1 MDDNEK
7 EIRRYVKT
15 RLEHWNDLSML
26 SPSFLKA
33 FVFRGQGICD
43 WHIKSALERL
53 IERFYK
59 NGTQKRI
66 YPAGFEADML
76 NDFRWK
82 YPNYVRSNM
91 PYEDEMIEW
100 LSIMQHY
107 GSCTRMVDFTF
118 SPYVALFMAIDSSEG
133 EKDCTVWCLN
143 HLVLSGK
150 FSEDH
155 HTKRENLLFD
165 NPNRKPSIYK
175 HANQLLKES
184 VNDTKRDFCPYVYLV
199 RPCKVNERII
209 RQQGLFAIPEKID
222 IPFEDNLLAMVGSK
236 EPKEVPF
243 SEIIDYSNSEKRSC
257 PNDYV
262 LIKIDIPACFRYEIT
277 KSLYLMNMTAESLFP
292 DLMGLAKS
300 ENYQRYF

>member
-1 MDDNEK
+1 MGIK
-7 EIRRYVKT
+7 KGRYIKT

-26 SPSFLKA
+26 NPSFLKA
-33 FVFRGQGICD
+33 FVFRGQGDCD

-53 IERFYK
+53 IARFYK

-82 YPNYVRSNM
+82 YPNYGSNNI
-91 PYEDEMIEW
+91 PAEDELIEW

-118 SPYVALFMAIDSSEG
+118 SPYVALFMAIDTSEG
-133 EKDCTVWCLN
+133 EKACSVWCLN
-143 HLVLSGK
+143 HLVLSGN

-155 HTKRENLLFD
+155 HTERENLLFD
-165 NPNRKPSIYK
+165 NPNRKSAIYNY
-175 HANQLLKES
+175 ANKVLTES
-184 VNDTKRDFCPYVYLV
+184 VNDKKRDFHPYVYLV

-209 RQQGLFAIPEKID
+209 RQQGLFAIPERID
-222 IPFEDNLLAMVGSK
+222 ISFEDNLLALVDNK
-236 EPKEVPF
+236 DPKEVSF
-243 SEIIDYSNSEKRSC
+243 SEIIDYSNSDRRSS

-262 LIKIDIPACFRYEIT
+262 LIQIDIPASFRYEIT
-277 KSLYLMNMTAESLFP
+277 KSLYLMNMTAETLYP
-292 DLMGLAKS
+292 DIIGLAKS